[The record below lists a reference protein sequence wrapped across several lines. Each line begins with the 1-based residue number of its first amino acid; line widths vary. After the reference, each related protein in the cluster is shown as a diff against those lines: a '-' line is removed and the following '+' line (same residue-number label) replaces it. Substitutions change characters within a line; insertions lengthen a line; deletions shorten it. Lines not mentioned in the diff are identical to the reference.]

1 MANVM
6 DKRNEQAQVYF
17 RKGNELYDLGKHREA
32 LEQYQQA
39 LQVCISTGNE
49 SDQAGV
55 RQNIGVLQESL
66 GNYEEAMKYYQ
77 QALQVFESTGNENN
91 QAIVRQNIG
100 VVQRRL
106 GNYEE
111 AMKYYQQA
119 LQVFE
124 RTVVQRRLGNYEE
137 AMKYY
142 QQALQ
147 VFERTGNESNQ
158 AGVRQNI
165 GVVQESLG
173 NYEEAMKYYQQALQ
187 VFERTGNE
195 SKQAG
200 VRQNIGVVQESL
212 GNYEEAM
219 KYYQQALQVFERTG
233 NENNQAIVR
242 HNIGVV
248 QNSLGNYEEAMK
260 YYQQALQ
267 VFERTGNESNQ
278 AIVRQNIGVVQ
289 VSLGNYEEAMK
300 YYQQALQV
308 FERTGNESKQAGVRQ
323 NIGVVQESLGN
334 YEEAMKYYQ
343 QALQVFERTGNESN
357 QAIVRQ
363 NIGVVQE
370 HLGNYEE
377 AMKYYQQAL
386 QVFER
391 TGNESDQAG
400 VRQNIGVVQNSLG
413 DYEEAMKY
421 YQQVLQVFERTG
433 NESDQADVLLNI
445 GVVQQSLG
453 NYKEAMKYYQQA
465 LQVFERTGNES
476 YQAVVRQSIGV
487 VQVSLGNYEE
497 AMKYYQ
503 QALQVFERTGNE
515 SAKAGVYNNI
525 GSMYLKKQNYLDAES
540 HFTKSFELFESCFTK
555 IQSLPDSK
563 ITFVDTFIHVCQQ
576 LVDVS
581 ILLDK
586 PEQALLV
593 SERGRSR
600 VLGDILLE
608 KHGLQKTAPSD
619 KTRCDDLSSLISY
632 ADSSL
637 AVVSL
642 TPQRLHMF
650 ALTSGQPLVVKSTS
664 PEVMEHP
671 APQFSGNVKTRIHEI
686 LKQLINDANEHVH
699 ENRDETFEDRSL
711 DIGDAS
717 RRPHVSAGQ
726 KRDETES
733 EMSCKATGVRG
744 EPSENGEEE
753 DTSSSKESQAS
764 GGKSVSHFP
773 PPHFKHD
780 TGKPQELE
788 ATSDDSE
795 YQLSKLS
802 PSKQDTGKPQER
814 EATSD
819 DSEYQ
824 LPKLSPSKED
834 TGKPQEWEA
843 TSDDSECP
851 SKKDTGKIQESP
863 SGKVPQEHEE
873 DIETLHQSNHTP
885 SAPVAT
891 RFFDPLNVLYQ
902 ILISPIEDQV
912 TKPEVVFIPE
922 GVTFMVPFGA
932 LKSPDGTFLAEKHC
946 IRTGPSLKTLKL
958 LEMCPEEKH
967 CSSGAL
973 IVANP
978 RSDAIVWSLKNE
990 QWVLDSFNSVFQ
1002 NLPMASNEAEEIR
1015 KVLSNVTSNVTRLV
1029 ERQATKD
1036 AVMSRLKEGVGVI
1049 HIASHGDATTGK
1061 ILVAPETR
1069 NPIHVKEED
1078 YLLTMKEVSACR
1090 INAKLVVLSCCHS
1103 GKGEKIRAEG
1113 VMGLT
1118 RAFLAAGARSVLAT
1132 LWKISDEATQYF
1144 MLKFYRNLASGMTTS
1159 ASLKKTIQDTIADNN
1174 RYSHPYYWGA
1184 FVLVGDDVRLY

>member
-1 MANVM
+1 MGNVM
-6 DKRNEQAQVYF
+6 DKRDEQAQVYL
-17 RKGNELYDLGKHREA
+17 RKGIKLYHLGKHREA

-39 LQVCISTGNE
+39 LQVYISTGNE
-49 SDQAGV
+49 SKQADV
-55 RQNIGVLQESL
+55 RQNIGVLQGSL

-77 QALQVFESTGNENN
+77 QALQVYISTGNESD
-91 QAIVRQNIG
+91 QADVRQNIG
-100 VVQRRL
+100 VVQD
-106 GNYEE
+106 
-111 AMKYYQQA
+111 
-119 LQVFE
+119 
-124 RTVVQRRLGNYEE
+124 
-137 AMKYY
+137 
-142 QQALQ
+142 
-147 VFERTGNESNQ
+147 
-158 AGVRQNI
+158 
-165 GVVQESLG
+165 SLG

-187 VFERTGNE
+187 VYISTGNE
-195 SKQAG
+195 FKQAG
-200 VRQNIGVVQESL
+200 VRHNIGVVQQSL

-219 KYYQQALQVFERTG
+219 KYYQQALQVYISTG
-233 NENNQAIVR
+233 NESDQADVR
-242 HNIGVV
+242 QNIGVV
-248 QNSLGNYEEAMK
+248 QQSLGNYEEAME

-267 VFERTGNESNQ
+267 VYIS
-278 AIVRQNIGVVQ
+278 
-289 VSLGNYEEAMK
+289 
-300 YYQQALQV
+300 
-308 FERTGNESKQAGVRQ
+308 TGNESKQARVRQ
-323 NIGVVQESLGN
+323 GIGAVQ
-334 YEEAMKYYQ
+334 
-343 QALQVFERTGNESN
+343 R
-357 QAIVRQ
+357 R
-363 NIGVVQE
+363 
-370 HLGNYEE
+370 LGNYEE

-400 VRQNIGVVQNSLG
+400 VLQNIGVVQ
-413 DYEEAMKY
+413 KC
-421 YQQVLQVFERTG
+421 
-433 NESDQADVLLNI
+433 
-445 GVVQQSLG
+445 LG
-453 NYKEAMKYYQQA
+453 NYEEAMKYYQQA
-465 LQVFERTGNES
+465 LQVYISTGNESKQADVRLNIGGVQQRLGNYEEAMKYYQQELQVFERTGNES
-476 YQAVVRQSIGV
+476 HQARVRHNIGA
-487 VQVSLGNYEE
+487 VQGSLGNYEE

-503 QALQVFERTGNE
+503 QALQVFQRTGNE
-515 SAKAGVYNNI
+515 SDQADVLQNIGVVQECLGNYEEAMKYYQEALQVYVSTGNEINQATAYYNI
-525 GSMYLKKQNYLDAES
+525 GSMYRKKQNYLDAES
-540 HFTKSFELFESCFTK
+540 HFTKSFEIFESCFTK

-563 ITFVDTFIHVCQQ
+563 ITFVDTFIQVCQQ

-586 PEQALLV
+586 TEQALLV

-608 KHGLQKTAPSD
+608 KHGLQKTASRD
-619 KTRCDDLSSLISY
+619 KTSCDDLDSLTSY

-650 ALTSGQPLVVKSTS
+650 ALTTGQPLVVKSTS
-664 PEVMEHP
+664 PEVMERA
-671 APQFSGNVKTRIHEI
+671 APQFSGNVKTRIQEI
-686 LKQLINDANEHVH
+686 LKQLINDANKHVN

-726 KRDETES
+726 ERDGTES

-744 EPSENGEEE
+744 EPSENDEEE
-753 DTSSSKESQAS
+753 DASSSKESQAS

-780 TGKPQELE
+780 TGKPQEM
-788 ATSDDSE
+788 
-795 YQLSKLS
+795 
-802 PSKQDTGKPQER
+802 

-834 TGKPQEWEA
+834 KGKPQEWEA

-851 SKKDTGKIQESP
+851 SKKDTGKTQESP

-902 ILISPIEDQV
+902 ILISPIEDQL
-912 TKPEVVFIPE
+912 TKPEVVFIPG

-958 LEMCPEEKH
+958 LKMCHEEKH

-990 QWVLDSFNSVFQ
+990 QWGLDSFNSVFQ
-1002 NLPMASNEAEEIR
+1002 NLPMASKEAQEIG
-1015 KVLSNVTSNVTRLV
+1015 KVLSGVTSNVTCLV
-1029 ERQATKD
+1029 ARQATKD

-1069 NPIHVKEED
+1069 NPILVEEED

-1103 GKGEKIRAEG
+1103 GKGERIRAEG
-1113 VMGLT
+1113 VMGLA
-1118 RAFLAAGARSVLAT
+1118 RAFLAAGALSVLAT

-1144 MLKFYRNLASGMTTS
+1144 MLRFYRNLASGMTTS
-1159 ASLKKTIQDTIADNN
+1159 ASLKKTIRDTIADNN